1 MINSKTYLTGLI
13 GNPVEHSLS
22 PEIHNF
28 MFSETKE
35 NGIYLAFKVEKE
47 NIKKTLE
54 GMKSLGIKGFNVTI
68 PHKEEV
74 LSSLDFISEE
84 VKVIKACNTIFNND
98 GKLEG
103 YNTDYLGF
111 LKTLEEEG
119 FQIKGKNIA
128 VLGAGGASRAI
139 LWALKNNKPSNV
151 DIFNRSLDK
160 AKNLIEEFE
169 IESSRAFLLTDFKN
183 HSLKYDLIIN
193 TTSVGMGTLK
203 DQSPIEENVELKK
216 EVILY
221 DLIYNPS
228 KTKFLEIG
236 ASSNLKII
244 NGLDMLLYQ
253 AILSFQIWTK
263 NDFDIKEMKSKL
275 KLIGKI

>member
-13 GNPVEHSLS
+13 GNPVEHSIS

-28 MFSETKE
+28 MFAETKE

-47 NIKKTLE
+47 NIKKSLE

-84 VKVIKACNTIFNND
+84 VKAIKACNTIFNND

-119 FQIKGKNIA
+119 FQIEGKNIA
-128 VLGAGGASRAI
+128 LLGAGGASRAV
-139 LWALKNNKPSNV
+139 LWALKNNNPLNV

-160 AKNLIEEFE
+160 AKNLIDEFE
-169 IESSRAFLLTDFKN
+169 IKSSRAFLLTDFKN

-193 TTSVGMGTLK
+193 TTSVGMGALK
-203 DQSPIEENVELKK
+203 DQSPIEKNVEFKK
-216 EVILY
+216 EAMLY

-236 ASSNLKII
+236 ASRNLKII

-263 NDFDIKEMKSKL
+263 KEFDINDMKSKL

>member
-28 MFSETKE
+28 MFAETKE

-54 GMKSLGIKGFNVTI
+54 VMKSLGIKGFNVTI

-84 VKVIKACNTIFNND
+84 VKAIKACNTIFNND

-119 FQIKGKNIA
+119 FQIEGKNIA

-139 LWALKNNKPSNV
+139 LWALKNNNTSNV

-160 AKNLIEEFE
+160 AKNLIDEFE
-169 IESSRAFLLTDFKN
+169 IKNSRAFLLTDFKN

-193 TTSVGMGTLK
+193 TTSLGMGTLK

-216 EVILY
+216 EIMLY

-236 ASSNLKII
+236 ASRNLKII

-263 NDFDIKEMKSKL
+263 KEFDIKDMKSKL

>member
-28 MFSETKE
+28 MFAETKE

-54 GMKSLGIKGFNVTI
+54 VMKSLGIKGFNVTI

-84 VKVIKACNTIFNND
+84 VKAIKACNTIFNND

-119 FQIKGKNIA
+119 FQIEGKNIA

-160 AKNLIEEFE
+160 AKNLIDEFK
-169 IESSRAFLLTDFKN
+169 IKNSRAFLLIDFKN

-263 NDFDIKEMKSKL
+263 KEFDIKDMKSKL

>member
-28 MFSETKE
+28 MFDETKE

-54 GMKSLGIKGFNVTI
+54 VMKSLGIKGFNVTI

-84 VKVIKACNTIFNND
+84 VKAIKACNTIFNND

-119 FQIKGKNIA
+119 FQIQGKNIA

-160 AKNLIEEFE
+160 AENLIDEFE
-169 IESSRAFLLTDFKN
+169 IKNSRAFLLTDFKN

-193 TTSVGMGTLK
+193 TTSLGMGELK

-263 NDFDIKEMKSKL
+263 KEFDIKEMKAKL

>member
-28 MFSETKE
+28 MFAETKE

-47 NIKKTLE
+47 NIKKSLE

-84 VKVIKACNTIFNND
+84 VKAIKACNTIFNND

-119 FQIKGKNIA
+119 FQIEGKNIA
-128 VLGAGGASRAI
+128 LLGAGGASRAV
-139 LWALKNNKPSNV
+139 LWALKNNNPLNV

-160 AKNLIEEFE
+160 AKNLIDEFE
-169 IESSRAFLLTDFKN
+169 IKSSRAFLLTDFKN

-193 TTSVGMGTLK
+193 TTSVGMGALK
-203 DQSPIEENVELKK
+203 DQSPIEKNVEFKK
-216 EVILY
+216 EAMLY

-236 ASSNLKII
+236 ASRNLKII

-263 NDFDIKEMKSKL
+263 KEFDIKDMKSKL

>member
-28 MFSETKE
+28 MFAETKE

-47 NIKKTLE
+47 NIKKSLE

-84 VKVIKACNTIFNND
+84 VKAIKACNTIFNND

-119 FQIKGKNIA
+119 FQIEGKNIA

-151 DIFNRSLDK
+151 DIFNRNLDK
-160 AKNLIEEFE
+160 AKNLIDEFE
-169 IESSRAFLLTDFKN
+169 IKNSRAFLLTDFKN

-193 TTSVGMGTLK
+193 TTSVGMGELK

-263 NDFDIKEMKSKL
+263 KEFDIKEMKAKL

>member
-13 GNPVEHSLS
+13 GNPVEHSIS

-28 MFSETKE
+28 MFAETKE

-47 NIKKTLE
+47 NIKKSLE

-84 VKVIKACNTIFNND
+84 VKAIKACNTIFNND

-119 FQIKGKNIA
+119 FQIEGKNIA
-128 VLGAGGASRAI
+128 LLGAGGASRAV
-139 LWALKNNKPSNV
+139 LWALKNNNPLNV

-160 AKNLIEEFE
+160 AKNLIDEFE
-169 IESSRAFLLTDFKN
+169 IKSSRAFLLTDFKN

-193 TTSVGMGTLK
+193 TTSVGMGALK
-203 DQSPIEENVELKK
+203 DQSPIEKNVEFKK
-216 EVILY
+216 EAMLY

-236 ASSNLKII
+236 ASRNLKII

-263 NDFDIKEMKSKL
+263 KEFDIKDMKSKL

>member
-28 MFSETKE
+28 MFAETKE

-84 VKVIKACNTIFNND
+84 VKAIKACNTIFNND

-119 FQIKGKNIA
+119 FQIEGKNIA

-151 DIFNRSLDK
+151 DIFNRNLDK
-160 AKNLIEEFE
+160 AKNLIDEFE
-169 IESSRAFLLTDFKN
+169 IKNSRAFLLTDFKN

-193 TTSVGMGTLK
+193 TTSVGMGELK

-263 NDFDIKEMKSKL
+263 KEFDIKDMKSKL

>member
-84 VKVIKACNTIFNND
+84 VKAIKACNTIFNND

-139 LWALKNNKPSNV
+139 LWALKNNNPSNV

-169 IESSRAFLLTDFKN
+169 IETSRAFLLTDFKN

-236 ASSNLKII
+236 ASRNLKII

-263 NDFDIKEMKSKL
+263 KEFDIKDMKSKL

>member
-28 MFSETKE
+28 MFAETKE

-47 NIKKTLE
+47 NIKKSLE

-84 VKVIKACNTIFNND
+84 VKAIKACNTIFNND

-119 FQIKGKNIA
+119 FQIEGKNIA

-139 LWALKNNKPSNV
+139 LLALKNNKPSNV

-160 AKNLIEEFE
+160 AKNLIDEFE
-169 IESSRAFLLTDFKN
+169 IKNSRAFLLTDFKN

-193 TTSVGMGTLK
+193 TTSVGMGELK

-263 NDFDIKEMKSKL
+263 KDFDKKEMKSKL

>member
-28 MFSETKE
+28 MFAETKE

-84 VKVIKACNTIFNND
+84 VKAIKACNTIFNND

-139 LWALKNNKPSNV
+139 LWALKNNNPSNV

-160 AKNLIEEFE
+160 VKNLIEEFE

-216 EVILY
+216 EIILY

-236 ASSNLKII
+236 ASRNLKII

-263 NDFDIKEMKSKL
+263 KEFDIKDMKSKL

>member
-84 VKVIKACNTIFNND
+84 VKAIKACNTIFNND

-139 LWALKNNKPSNV
+139 LWALKNNNPSNV

-169 IESSRAFLLTDFKN
+169 IETSRAFLLTDFKN

-216 EVILY
+216 EIILY

-236 ASSNLKII
+236 ASRNLKII

>member
-28 MFSETKE
+28 MFAETKE

-54 GMKSLGIKGFNVTI
+54 VMKSLGIKGFNVTI

-84 VKVIKACNTIFNND
+84 VKAIKACNTIFNND

-119 FQIKGKNIA
+119 FQIEGKNIA

-160 AKNLIEEFE
+160 AKNLIDEFE
-169 IESSRAFLLTDFKN
+169 IKNSRAFLLTDFKN

-193 TTSVGMGTLK
+193 TTSVGMGELK

-263 NDFDIKEMKSKL
+263 KEFDIKEMKAKL

>member
-84 VKVIKACNTIFNND
+84 VKAIKACNTIFNND

-139 LWALKNNKPSNV
+139 LWALKNNNPSNV

-169 IESSRAFLLTDFKN
+169 IETSRAFLLTDFKN

-236 ASSNLKII
+236 ASRNLKII

-263 NDFDIKEMKSKL
+263 KDFDIKEMKSKL

>member
-13 GNPVEHSLS
+13 GNPVEHSIS

-28 MFSETKE
+28 MFAETKE

-47 NIKKTLE
+47 NIKKSLE

-84 VKVIKACNTIFNND
+84 VKAIKACNTIFNND

-119 FQIKGKNIA
+119 FQIEGKNIA

-139 LWALKNNKPSNV
+139 LLALKNNKPSNV

-160 AKNLIEEFE
+160 AKNLIDEFE
-169 IESSRAFLLTDFKN
+169 IKSSRAFLLTDFKN

-193 TTSVGMGTLK
+193 TTSVGMGALK
-203 DQSPIEENVELKK
+203 DQSPIEKNVEFKK
-216 EVILY
+216 EAMLY

-236 ASSNLKII
+236 ASRNLKII

-263 NDFDIKEMKSKL
+263 KEFDIKDMKSKL